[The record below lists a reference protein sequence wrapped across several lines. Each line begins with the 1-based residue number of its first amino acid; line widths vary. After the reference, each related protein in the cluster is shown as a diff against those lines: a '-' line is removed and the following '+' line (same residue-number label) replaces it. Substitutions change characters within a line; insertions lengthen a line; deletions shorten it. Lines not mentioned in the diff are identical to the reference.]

1 MRFLGSSGADAA
13 RSSLLPALSGVLLAI
28 GFWMLADI
36 AHEDL
41 KGVESQ
47 VSSVQRTANRV
58 SDTGEMISLQTS
70 LENAK
75 TEKAALT
82 ARLKTTE
89 PAQMIR
95 AKIVY
100 DLRQKCAATG
110 ASVCSVR
117 LADDTI
123 AASGTAKG
131 SNTGSGVSPAAGTV
145 DENKLKLIDLGIQKA
160 RAIVSGSFQ
169 NDEIA
174 EFARRLLADQ
184 AARWRINGV
193 VVRGTTFEYDVERHI
208 ITAPAG
214 GS

>member
-1 MRFLGSSGADAA
+1 MRFFGSSGADAA
-13 RSSLLPALSGVLLAI
+13 HSSLLPALFSVLLAI
-28 GFWMLADI
+28 GFWTLADT
-36 AHEDL
+36 ARVDL
-41 KGVESQ
+41 RGVESQ
-47 VSSVQRTANRV
+47 VSSVQRTASRV
-58 SDTGEMISLQTS
+58 SDDGEMVSLQAS

-75 TEKAALT
+75 TQKAALMD
-82 ARLKTTE
+82 RLQTTE

-110 ASVCSVR
+110 AAVCSVR

-123 AASGTAKG
+123 ATPGPTNG
-131 SNTGSGVSPAAGTV
+131 SNPSSAVSPAAGAT
-145 DENKLKLIDLGIQKA
+145 DENKVKLIDLGIQKA

-174 EFARRLLADQ
+174 EFARRLLADPD
-184 AARWRINGV
+184 AYWRINGV

-208 ITAPAG
+208 IALPSG